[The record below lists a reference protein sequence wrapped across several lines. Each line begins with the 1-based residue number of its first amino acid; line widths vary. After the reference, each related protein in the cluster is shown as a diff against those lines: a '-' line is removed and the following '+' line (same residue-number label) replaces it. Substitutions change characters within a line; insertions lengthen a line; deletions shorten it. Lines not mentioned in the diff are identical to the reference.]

1 MGFPDRPWLDH
12 PDEDAFARSANS
24 VFELYSEAVRAAQ
37 IPTRHSEL
45 RLFCHH
51 DTSRDDVLVMV
62 HPETTEGFES
72 ATVSLPPGIAAL
84 TPSSRALLVLNVI
97 HAAAMRL
104 GQARGWDAAALTAA
118 RAHTLAAGLRYRW
131 DGPPKTSPDRRYVAQ
146 PKYVL
151 VDDGY
156 GRVIVQVRRRDD
168 GAPVCASPVVATW
181 GHHSALVRHARTVRW
196 RSKTRVQF
204 LPDDGV
210 SIGPTG
216 TISGSDHEPITVDLT
231 DPTSF
236 GTALEPPAPTYIDV
250 AAASDLPAVT
260 VRTPADL
267 GPRIEV
273 LGGGPMNEIPQVY
286 AQALHA
292 LLEQL
297 LGPPWQSWWSDAD
310 RTVLQIS
317 YDFAA
322 IETGIDV
329 RRSKDTLRATILR
342 PTSTFPMIHDHAATA
357 RHDVETM
364 LAAVRRR
371 TGLEDHPHLLTRQT
385 DR

>member
-1 MGFPDRPWLDH
+1 MDH

-24 VFELYSEAVRAAQ
+24 VFELYSQAVREAQ

-45 RLFCHH
+45 RLFCRH
-51 DTSRDDVLVMV
+51 DDGRDDVLVMV
-62 HPETTEGFES
+62 HPETTEGFEM

-84 TPSSRALLVLNVI
+84 TAPARALLVLNVI

-118 RAHTLAAGLRYRW
+118 RAHALAAGLRYRW

-146 PKYVL
+146 PRYML
-151 VDDGY
+151 GDDGY
-156 GRVIVQVRRRDD
+156 GRVIVHIRHRDD

-181 GHHSALVRHARTVRW
+181 GFHSALVRHARTVRW
-196 RSKTRVQF
+196 RSKTHVQF

-210 SIGPTG
+210 SIGASG
-216 TISGSDHEPITVDLT
+216 TISGRNREPITVDLT
-231 DPTSF
+231 DPTTF
-236 GTALEPPAPTYIDV
+236 GTALELPAPTYVDV
-250 AAASDLPAVT
+250 AADGIPAVT

-273 LGGGPMNEIPQVY
+273 LGGGPMNDVPHAY

-297 LGPPWQSWWSDAD
+297 LAPPWQTWWSDAN

-322 IETGIDV
+322 IDTGIDV
-329 RRSKDTLRATILR
+329 RRSKDTLQATILR
-342 PTSTFPMIHDHAATA
+342 PTSTFPTIHDHAATA
-357 RHDVETM
+357 RHDVEALLST
-364 LAAVRRR
+364 VRRR
-371 TGLEDHPHLLTRQT
+371 TGLGEHPHLLH
-385 DR
+385 

>member
-1 MGFPDRPWLDH
+1 
-12 PDEDAFARSANS
+12 
-24 VFELYSEAVRAAQ
+24 
-37 IPTRHSEL
+37 
-45 RLFCHH
+45 
-51 DTSRDDVLVMV
+51 
-62 HPETTEGFES
+62 
-72 ATVSLPPGIAAL
+72 
-84 TPSSRALLVLNVI
+84 
-97 HAAAMRL
+97 
-104 GQARGWDAAALTAA
+104 
-118 RAHTLAAGLRYRW
+118 
-131 DGPPKTSPDRRYVAQ
+131 
-146 PKYVL
+146 
-151 VDDGY
+151 
-156 GRVIVQVRRRDD
+156 
-168 GAPVCASPVVATW
+168 
-181 GHHSALVRHARTVRW
+181 
-196 RSKTRVQF
+196 VQF